1 VRRRPKGEGR
11 LAVITM
17 VRDEAVMLPRWV
29 QYYGDQVGHDNL
41 FVFDDGS
48 TDGGTDDLPCSVLRL
63 PPLTKEPF
71 EPARMGTL
79 SGLAAALLHSYDA
92 VLFADADEFVVPDPD
107 KYDGL
112 SDYVSRQGKAAA
124 VGVVG
129 LNVVHLAGEPALAPG
144 RPMLEQRPFAKFLP
158 LMCKPS
164 LVFSAPEWRW
174 ASHGIMTPYDIDR
187 DLLMFHMKFVDRQ
200 LLQETSDRRK
210 AMVEHDGRADIT
222 TWARGGD
229 VLVSLLD
236 RISVGVDPSTISEF
250 VPRKGKLNQIVQPR
264 PDGTWRATGLGQA
277 EAMERL
283 PLVRIPERFRRV

>member
-1 VRRRPKGEGR
+1 
-11 LAVITM
+11 M
-17 VRDEAVMLPRWV
+17 VRDEAAMLPRWIR
-29 QYYGDQVGHDNL
+29 YYGDQVGVQNL

-79 SGLAAALLHSYDA
+79 SGLAASLLHSYDA

-112 SDYVSRQGKAAA
+112 RDYVARQGKVDAI
-124 VGVVG
+124 GVVG
-129 LNVVHLAGEPALAPG
+129 LNLVHLAGEPALDPERG
-144 RPMLEQRPFAKFLP
+144 LLEQRPHAKFLP

-164 LVFSAPEWRW
+164 LVFTAPDWKW
-174 ASHGIMTPYDIDR
+174 ASHGIKTPYEIDR
-187 DLLMFHMKFVDRQ
+187 DLLMFHMKFGDRD
-200 LLQETSDRRK
+200 LLAETSDRRK

-222 TWARGGD
+222 TWAAGAGPM
-229 VLVSLLD
+229 VQLLD
-236 RISVGVDPSTISEF
+236 RISAGADPAAIEEF
-250 VPRKGKLNQIVQPR
+250 VPRKGKLAQIVQSR

-277 EAMERL
+277 EGMERL
-283 PLVRIPERFRRV
+283 PLVRVPERFRPLV